1 MIEFAINRHPSCCS
15 GKGFSYEGTEIV
27 RRLHRQVPG
36 FAASQLKSLSVRAAQ
51 LGVKALL
58 VKDESSRFG
67 LNAFKGLGGIY
78 AVFRVICRELELDPA
93 KTTMD
98 DLRQEPC
105 AGRIREMVFATTTD
119 GNHGKGVSWAPKVFG
134 AKAYVYMPVGTV
146 PVRAQAIRDAGSA
159 EVTITDMHYDDCVAW
174 TAQKARENGWHL
186 VQDTSWEGYEE
197 IPLWIMQGYTTMYFE
212 ALEQMRAMGY
222 EAPTHIFL
230 QAGVGSMAAA
240 VAAAAMS
247 EKTCGQLGTAVTV
260 GVNNIDRPKTTAK
273 VTDENFTSQPG
284 SSCDGQTS
292 GHPGTAAAISGSEG
306 GRPGTAAASTE
317 HGIFLKPVITT
328 VESTE
333 AACFYDSFEK
343 GDGQP
348 TAAHGSEQTIMAGL
362 NCSVPCTLAWEIL
375 GKCAAGGFACADEVT
390 CRGMRLLA
398 HPTGTDPAI
407 VSGESGAVTA
417 GLVDTLLS
425 DPGYEDIVRKL
436 HLNKDS
442 VILLFSTEG
451 DTDPENYRRIVRDM

>member
-15 GKGFSYEGTEIV
+15 GAGFSYEETEIV

-93 KTTMD
+93 KTTME

-119 GNHGKGVSWAPKVFG
+119 GNHGKGVSWAAKVFG

-247 EKTCGQLGTAVTV
+247 EEHRRRA
-260 GVNNIDRPKTTAK
+260 NIDSADICEQ
-273 VTDENFTSQPG
+273 TD
-284 SSCDGQTS
+284 
-292 GHPGTAAAISGSEG
+292 GH
-306 GRPGTAAASTE
+306 PGTAAASTE

-348 TAAHGSEQTIMAGL
+348 AAAHGSEQTIMAGL

-375 GKCAAGGFACADEVT
+375 GKCSAGGFACADEVT

-398 HPTGTDPAI
+398 HPAGTDPAI
-407 VSGESGAVTA
+407 VSGESGAVTT

-425 DPGYEDIVRKL
+425 DPGYEDIVREL